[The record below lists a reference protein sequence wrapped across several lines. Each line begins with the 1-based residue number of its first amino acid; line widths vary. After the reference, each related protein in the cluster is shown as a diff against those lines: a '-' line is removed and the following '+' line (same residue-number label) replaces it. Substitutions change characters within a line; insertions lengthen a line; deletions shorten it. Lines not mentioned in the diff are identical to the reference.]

1 MRRKE
6 FLSNVIIM
14 VENRDYEDKIAMACI
29 VTASVFGLIS
39 NGLSLYVMRTRS
51 CFRNAFGILCSS
63 FLVCNLQT
71 IFVLFTWC
79 TIVLTV
85 KSPVLSTSKSFWARL
100 VGLLVNGACFASFA
114 IHFFVAFN
122 RLCAVVYPIK
132 YNQLWSEARA
142 FIAGII
148 SWTLG
153 MAIGTMHLFED
164 CSLIFN
170 ENSSYYFY
178 YRNSIRGVVCR
189 YTDSGLSII
198 LVLIVACIDVTTFI
212 KMLAYRKARLKN
224 AVMPSSDTINGR
236 EVLFFRQSCS
246 LNFIYISFFIIL
258 AIHPFLFT
266 NKWLLFALSTMI
278 FIIMPSTDEL
288 VLLIFNRKMI
298 LKTVWIV
305 PEASTTYPQQ
315 TTTRF

>member
-1 MRRKE
+1 
-6 FLSNVIIM
+6 M
-14 VENRDYEDKIAMACI
+14 VYHCVNRKIASAI
-29 VTASVFGLIS
+29 DIKI
-39 NGLSLYVMRTRS
+39 
-51 CFRNAFGILCSS
+51 ILG
-63 FLVCNLQT
+63 T
-71 IFVLFTWC
+71 T
-79 TIVLTV
+79 
-85 KSPVLSTSKSFWARL
+85 K
-100 VGLLVNGACFASFA
+100 
-114 IHFFVAFN
+114 
-122 RLCAVVYPIK
+122 
-132 YNQLWSEARA
+132 ARA

-178 YRNSIRGVVCR
+178 YRNSYFDVICR
-189 YTDSGLSII
+189 YSDTGLSVTT
-198 LVLIVACIDVTTFI
+198 VLIIACIDVTTFI

-224 AVMPSSDTINGR
+224 STMSVSDTINR
-236 EVLFFRQSCS
+236 RKIQQSCS

-258 AIHPFLFT
+258 AIHSFLFT
-266 NKWLLFALSTMI
+266 NKWLLFASSTMI